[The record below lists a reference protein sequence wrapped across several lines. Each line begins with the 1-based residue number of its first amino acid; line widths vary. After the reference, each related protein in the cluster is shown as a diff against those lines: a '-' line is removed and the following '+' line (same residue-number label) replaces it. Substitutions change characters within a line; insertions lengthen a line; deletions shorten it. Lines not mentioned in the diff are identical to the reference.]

1 MNATAARSPRHSHWT
16 RLRDMASLY
25 LPVLIIGALALST
38 FWLVS
43 NTPGPVDASRPQ
55 AVRSDPD
62 YRMQNFAMRTYGAD
76 GHLKTEI
83 KGDQGRHFPDTDR
96 LEVDEARIRGYDAA
110 GQLMTATARQAISL
124 QGGDEVELRKDAVV
138 VREAGPNVQGQ
149 MQPRMEFHGDELRAF
164 PSDNKVQSDLPVLI
178 IRGQDRITA
187 NRLDYDHNT
196 RVVDLQGR
204 VRGVLQPRTP
214 PAGGGAGTR

>member
-1 MNATAARSPRHSHWT
+1 MSTARPSRHSRWS
-16 RLRDMASLY
+16 RLRDAVSLY
-25 LPVLIIGALALST
+25 LPVLIIGVLALGT

-43 NTPGPVDASRPQ
+43 NTPSPADVSQPQ
-55 AVRSDPD
+55 AARSDPD
-62 YRMQNFAMRTYGAD
+62 YRMQTFAMRTFGEN

-96 LEVDEARIRGYDAA
+96 LEVDGAHIRGYDAA

-124 QGGDEVELRKDAVV
+124 RGGDEVELRKDAVV

-164 PSDNKVQSDLPVLI
+164 PNDNKVQSDLPVLI

-204 VRGVLQPRTP
+204 VRGVLQPRGETSSTG
-214 PAGGGAGTR
+214 GGGAR